1 MRKATKFALQRL
13 SVVLMLM
20 MLTMTAWADETLTFT
35 FYKDADYSYMKCNNG
50 TPQKLSNKST
60 WTTGTAT
67 FGDLTVTITVPG
79 TDNIN
84 WVGTM
89 AVDYQNVSGCTYTLT
104 YASTFTFSHSSKY
117 VGHVKLYGMSGSG
130 TQSTIVTKEVDT
142 NSQSCS
148 VYYNNNSIYKIEL
161 AISDT
166 KPTHYYDITYELNGG
181 ENNSSNPTQ
190 YEMATGVT
198 SFYDAT
204 RTGYH
209 FDGWFSNSG
218 LTDAITSIPAN
229 TTGAKTLYAGWTINQ
244 YTLSFNTNGG
254 TPATIAAITQDYGT
268 PITAPADPSREGYT
282 FAGWNPALPTTMPAA
297 SNTHTAQWDI
307 VDYDINYTLNGGTVV
322 SANPATYN
330 VETNTFTLNNP
341 TKTGYTFNGW
351 TGSNGTTPQT
361 TVTITKGSTTGSLNY
376 TANWTPITY
385 SVAFNGNGNTGGS
398 MDAQSLTYDVAK
410 ALTSNSF
417 SRAFTVTYAYNGATS
432 DNSEATATA
441 TATFS
446 GWAESA
452 NGEKVYDDGQSVSN
466 LATENN
472 ATVNLFAK
480 WTDGIVTLP
489 TPAKTGY
496 TFGGW
501 YSDSGLN
508 TSVGDGGASYTP
520 SEDIT
525 IYAKWIVNKYTIT
538 FDTGTGG
545 TVIDPI
551 EQDYDSDITPPAN
564 PTRDGCTFAGWDK
577 PIPTKMPAEDMTI
590 TAQWTLITYNITY
603 DLANGELP
611 TGQSN
616 PATYNVETET
626 ITLVNPLL
634 PGYYFNGWTGN
645 NGTAPETTVTIKKGS
660 TGDKSYT
667 ANWSL
672 CQYSIT
678 YNLNGGAF
686 DPGVIA
692 PTGYNISTED
702 IIINAGPFREGY
714 TFAGWTGTD
723 LDSPTSPI
731 TIPAGSTGNR
741 SYTAQWSP
749 NAYNIFYYLN
759 GGTNAAGNPAYYYIY
774 SPTFTINPPTREGYT
789 FVGWTGWIYT
799 TPQTTIT
806 IPTGTMGNKSLTA
819 HWSKDYSSVWSEG
832 MGTENDPYIISSTT
846 DLDQLATMVN
856 AGENFSATYFKL
868 GCDIAYNPNVL
879 TIDSDDDGIMDSNY
893 KAIGYS
899 DCHYDEQ
906 KKESVGN
913 IRNFSGK
920 FDGDGH
926 TISGIRIGRGGNT
939 LYDDNQGL
947 FGWAAGGTVKN
958 VTLADADITGKKS
971 VGGIVGFNAGV
982 IENCHV
988 KSDVFIRAAQNG
1000 ASFHGGIAGS
1010 NAGTTISHCT
1020 SAAIL
1025 SIDTS
1030 VDASTCNLYGG
1041 IAGDASGKISNNLV
1055 VGATVPAVGV
1065 AEPAVGQYYG
1075 AIGST
1080 DGEARYVEGAFF
1092 DTTFG
1097 GNISN
1102 NYYANCTVGGVANA
1116 TNVGLG
1122 YEYENYNGNYDL
1134 LDSGTR
1140 TTDWTENDGAVS
1152 ATILSESAAVPSTLN
1167 GKVVFRRTFKAGQP
1181 STLCLPFS
1189 FVPDQTTQGKV
1200 YEFGGVNDQWRV
1212 QMNNIQRSDAT
1223 AATVANQPYGF
1234 IPVIPDGKQA
1244 GDEVVVIFRG
1254 TASGATVA
1262 ADHTQVGNWDM
1273 HGTYERVD
1281 WSSGYWYGYNAAN
1294 GVFSHCISG
1303 AYFPAYRCYLVFT
1316 PPSATRGNLSL
1327 GTTLPDQMGV
1337 DFNDSV
1343 NPLTTGVT
1351 SITVQTAQDAWYTL
1365 DGRKLDAEPTKKGIY
1380 IYKGKKVI
1388 K

>member
-13 SVVLMLM
+13 SVALMFI
-20 MLTMTAWADETLTFT
+20 MLTAQTAWAETKTITYTVGLENKEGGG
-35 FYKDADYSYMKCNNG
+35 YGISGSNG
-50 TPQKLSNKST
+50 VNYHLCTYNRELSTLPK
-60 WTTGTAT
+60 
-67 FGDLTVTITVPG
+67 TITVSS
-79 TDNIN
+79 TD
-84 WVGTM
+84 V
-89 AVDYQNVSGCTYTLT
+89 TLT
-104 YASTFTFSHSSKY
+104 ITSSGNYSSVSHFSSGNYIGFSTYDYTIRFESTNYFISHIKI
-117 VGHVKLYGMSGSG
+117 SGSWSATINIDNNTKSCTG
-130 TQSTIVTKEVDT
+130 TWLYNGDTGLAQRFEVTLT
-142 NSQSCS
+142 
-148 VYYNNNSIYKIEL
+148 
-161 AISDT
+161 DT

-218 LTDAITSIPAN
+218 LTDAITSIPTN
-229 TTGAKTLYAGWTINQ
+229 STGAKTLYAGWTINQ

-268 PITAPADPSREGYT
+268 TITAPADPSRKGYT

-307 VDYDINYTLNGGTVV
+307 VDYDINYTLNGGTVA

-341 TKTGYTFNGW
+341 TRTGYIFNGW

-376 TANWTPITY
+376 TANWTPISY
-385 SVAFNGNGNTGGS
+385 SVAFNGNGSTSGS
-398 MDAQSLTYDVAK
+398 MDAQSFTYDVAK
-410 ALTSNSF
+410 ALTSNAF

-432 DNSEATATA
+432 ENSEATATA

-538 FDTGTGG
+538 FVTGTGG
-545 TVIDPI
+545 TAIAPI
-551 EQDYDSDITPPAN
+551 TQDYDSDITPPAN

-577 PIPTKMPAEDMTI
+577 AIPTKMPAEDMTI

-616 PATYNVETET
+616 PATYNVETNT
-626 ITLVNPLL
+626 FTLINPMRS
-634 PGYYFNGWTGN
+634 GYTFRGWTGS
-645 NGTAPETTVTIKKGS
+645 NGTTPQTTVTIIQGSS
-660 TGDKSYT
+660 TGTLTYT
-667 ANWSL
+667 ANWTEH
-672 CQYSIT
+672 QYAIT
-678 YNLNGGAF
+678 FNLNGGAF
-686 DPGVIA
+686 APGVTV
-692 PTGYNISTED
+692 PTGYSVTSED
-702 IIINAGPFREGY
+702 IIIDEGLFRDGY
-714 TFAGWTGTD
+714 SFDGWTGTD
-723 LDSPTSPI
+723 LDSPTFPI

-741 SYTAQWSP
+741 SYTAQWTP
-749 NAYNIFYYLN
+749 EFYNIFYNLN

-806 IPTGTMGNKSLTA
+806 IPTGTMSIMSLTA
-819 HWSKDYSSVWSEG
+819 HWSKDYSSLWSEG
-832 MGTENDPYIISSTT
+832 AGTESDPYIISSTT

-879 TIDSDDDGIMDSNY
+879 TIDSDEDGIMDSNY

-899 DCHYDEQ
+899 DVHVDELTHNT
-906 KKESVGN
+906 VGN
-913 IRNFSGK
+913 IRNFSGT
-920 FDGDGH
+920 FDGGGH

-939 LYDDNQGL
+939 LYDDFQGL
-947 FGWAAGGTVKN
+947 FGWAAGGTIKN
-958 VTLADADITGKKS
+958 ITLADADITGKKS

-1000 ASFHGGIAGS
+1000 ASLHGGIAGS
-1010 NAGTTISHCT
+1010 NGGTISHCT

-1025 SIDTS
+1025 SIDAS
-1030 VDASTCNLYGG
+1030 VDASTCNYYGG
-1041 IAGDASGKISNNLV
+1041 IAGDVQGILKNNLV
-1055 VGATVPAVGV
+1055 IGATVPAVGV

-1075 AIGST
+1075 AIVGT
-1080 DGEARYVEGAFF
+1080 DGEARYVNGELFINDF
-1092 DTTFG
+1092 SH
-1097 GNISN
+1097 ISN

-1122 YEYENYNGNYDL
+1122 YKYGNYDGNYDL
-1134 LDSGTR
+1134 LDAGTR

-1152 ATILSESAAVPSTLN
+1152 ATILSESAAVPSTLS

-1223 AATVANQPYGF
+1223 AATVVNQPYGF
-1234 IPVIPDGKQA
+1234 IPVIPDGKQK
-1244 GDEVVVIFRG
+1244 GDEVVVIFSG
-1254 TASGATVA
+1254 TASGTTVA

-1294 GVFSHCISG
+1294 GVFSHCVSG
-1303 AYFPAYRCYLVFT
+1303 AYFPTFRCYLVFT
-1316 PPSATRGNLSL
+1316 PPSATRGNSSL

-1337 DFNDSV
+1337 DFNDSA
-1343 NPLTTGVT
+1343 NALTTGVD
-1351 SITVQTAQDAWYTL
+1351 SINVLTAQDAWYTL